1 MQNQKY
7 EQPKLQLVSLAL
19 NDVLLASTQDPD
31 DPAGELDSTYTV
43 RDNSICSRVS
53 AIPCGYGR

>member
-19 NDVLLASTQDPD
+19 NDVLLASTGNPD

-43 RDNSICSRVS
+43 NLGKMTWKKDIW
-53 AIPCGYGR
+53 G

>member
-1 MQNQKY
+1 MQNNRY

-19 NDVLLASTQDPD
+19 NDVLLASSGNPD

-43 RDNSICSRVS
+43 NLGKMTWKDIW
-53 AIPCGYGR
+53 G